1 MDTSEKVKKQKI
13 SHNSSPKSLL
23 DLNDDCLEKI
33 FSYFTIRELI
43 DLENVCLRFWSI
55 AECFYKKQDLLEINV
70 EYHSKEHIGD
80 LAVRLG
86 PYVSKL
92 NVTGRTNKIYVLKFL
107 SKIDDEPRFIAVET
121 FQPLWL
127 HCSNLKLLI
136 VQNVDLRDHLPL
148 MQETFKSLRVASM
161 IRCGLTDEIGEYLKT
176 ADELH
181 NLSLEGNPEIKG
193 SFLPDLKD
201 QLKKIDLSRC
211 ENIFEGSAF
220 AQFCQNNLK
229 LETLSLSL
237 PLSYDPYTQPDT
249 IMEHLDKL
257 KKLES
262 LEMIYDAMAPP
273 SEYSPVFPKLKHLN
287 LRPNDYLVFGLSSP
301 MSNFL
306 NSVATTDSVEDLYIG
321 GSFDFDFD
329 GLLPKF
335 TRLVRFKVSM
345 IMNQFKESHHLA
357 INMESRQTLEHLD
370 IPQDQITEEGLLEFV
385 KDCPKLKY
393 LNIRL
398 NHNITDDFV
407 HGLLPYLKHRTQCLE
422 LCCNSTRITEDMEKE
437 IIDRG
442 ISKIHFNW
450 NLLTN

>member
-1 MDTSEKVKKQKI
+1 MDSSDSSKKQKI

-80 LAVRLG
+80 LAKRLG
-86 PYVSKL
+86 PYVCQL
-92 NVTGRTNKIYVLKFL
+92 NVTGQTNKIYVLKFL
-107 SKIDDEPRFIAVET
+107 SKIDDEPGFIAVET

-127 HCSNLKLLI
+127 HCTNLQLLI

-181 NLSLEGNPEIKG
+181 DLCLEGNPEIRG
-193 SFLPDLKD
+193 TFLPDLKD
-201 QLKKIDLSRC
+201 QLKKIDLRRC
-211 ENIFEGSAF
+211 VNIFQGSTF
-220 AQFCQNNLK
+220 GQFCQNNLK

-249 IMEHLDKL
+249 IMEHLDEL

-262 LEMIYDAMAPP
+262 QMTI
-273 SEYSPVFPKLKHLN
+273 
-287 LRPNDYLVFGLSSP
+287 FGLSSP

-345 IMNQFKESHHLA
+345 IMNQFKESHLLA

-370 IPQDQITEEGLLEFV
+370 IPQDQITEKGLLEFV

-442 ISKIHFNW
+442 ISKLHFNW